1 MLTRV
6 LRADLPEEATLA
18 RDAASGEGVHA
29 DRCWELDLL
38 VDEGAGVHSAS
49 RPHPALGR
57 AAVQT
62 MAASGCFHV
71 GIRPPAAP
79 LLPCSRDPPSSLN
92 VMPSTGPGTRG
103 SLGTR
108 KPQRGQTGQE
118 IQG

>member
-1 MLTRV
+1 M

-29 DRCWELDLL
+29 DRRWELDLL

-62 MAASGCFHV
+62 MAATVDAFMWASVHPL
-71 GIRPPAAP
+71 PPCCPA
-79 LLPCSRDPPSSLN
+79 S
-92 VMPSTGPGTRG
+92 GTR
-103 SLGTR
+103 LHL
-108 KPQRGQTGQE
+108 
-118 IQG
+118 